1 MKTSKLLY
9 VGMPIISINGEMG
22 DTHINEEIQTG
33 PYAVGFVSAIN
44 LDWSSESMV
53 SAVFEGGICASLSID
68 EILDDTQYIRGVSM
82 PPGCTHTVTTNWA
95 KNEDD
100 EVEQYRFEARSAFE
114 AESNELI
121 RIPADTPVVKSGKG
135 RVVKGHAFV
144 SAQAVDRIAAIRAA
158 VPEDLSSNI
167 DWSIGAA
174 ENGLGPDGSKGDWVE
189 LDIFVGDDLV
199 Q

>member
-1 MKTSKLLY
+1 MNNSKSLY

-33 PYAVGFVSAIN
+33 PFAVGFISAIH
-44 LDWSSESMV
+44 LDWSPESMV
-53 SAVFEGGICASLSID
+53 SAVFEGGVCASLSID
-68 EILDDTQYIRGVSM
+68 EILDDTQYIRDVSM
-82 PPGCTHTVTTNWA
+82 PPGCTHTATANWA

-114 AESNELI
+114 VESNKLI
-121 RIPADTPVVKSGKG
+121 RIPADTPVVQSGKG

-144 SAQAVDRIAAIRAA
+144 SAGTADRMAAIRDA
-158 VPEDLSSNI
+158 VPAGLSSNI
-167 DWSIGAA
+167 DWSVSAA

-189 LDIFVGDDLV
+189 LDIFVRDELV